1 MKKISILG
9 IALFAA
15 LFCGCSDEVE
25 EIGNVPVG
33 QNTLIANIDG
43 IQSRTSVDADGA
55 GVLWSKGDAIG
66 VYTSE
71 GNFVKYDLVSG
82 VGEKTAVFSL
92 NDAGKNLESGET
104 PLFAVYPYQYAGCEV
119 VKIDKEETQYNRFK
133 MSLPQTIDYTT
144 CSNGPMFAVVKDNQL
159 SFDHMTGLLKLSMKA
174 IPENAAKIKLQAP
187 VLWGSFNGYYKNQ
200 DGTYKIPVLESVSD
214 KVDNSELI
222 INLPTGTDNKI
233 TTGNL
238 YIPMAAFRYSYL
250 DVFFYD
256 TEDNLLDFRRKT
268 KEFTV
273 ERGAIYSMAEIE
285 VTKALEVDTKDN
297 FYKAV
302 EEGKVNITVTS
313 KIELDKDIALV
324 STSKI
329 SFKVAPAIA
338 ENVKFTKGDN
348 CTITTFTIGYPY
360 AVAEESAALTNLDLN
375 LPECKVVL
383 QSTDE
388 SQSTYSAMDE
398 KSMGV
403 LNGQVNAGELAIS
416 KVQASITAKSIYLAD
431 YVCLDKMTITG
442 NVTLES
448 LITSSK
454 SFLLRVLVTSGS
466 SVNETTISGIEGES
480 CGLEDYWIDENASPR
495 MARSLNLISAVN
507 ASAWDGISKKE
518 PAKTT
523 NGEYVIRLAE
533 ELAWFM
539 SVDPPTAAKA
549 GDLKK
554 TIVSN
559 VKLMRNID
567 LQGYPWVGAVIKE
580 ATFDGNNKTIYNL
593 NIEQFIMNQQGTVYT
608 PEACVGLFAAAY
620 KDAIIKNLTLD
631 GVTIT
636 CSTGSPKWVGSL
648 VGYSYGATAYTNCV
662 AKNVNINMTGGTSY
676 RVGGL
681 IGYIEGFNK
690 LNEPKSVVL
699 TNCEVNT
706 ATIAAT
712 FSYGGLVG
720 SMYDSA
726 TFDNCMTSGITLNLN
741 DSPWNYGYVSKF
753 IGDIA
758 NSVTSYNRTIL
769 IKDCTAEDLTDTEKA
784 NLRFD
789 RVVAEQNSSYLS
801 GTYVG
806 GCKWCGLVE
815 PVAGVLENNKFT
827 IEVTENGT
835 IKTLVNGID
844 FNVCQ

>member
-9 IALFAA
+9 VALFAA
-15 LFCGCSDEVE
+15 LFCGCTDEVE
-25 EIGNVPVG
+25 ETGAVPAG

-55 GVLWSKGDAIG
+55 GVLWSKNDAIG
-66 VYTSE
+66 VYTSK
-71 GNFVKYDLVSG
+71 GNFVKYELMSG
-82 VGEKTAVFSL
+82 EGKKTAVFSSSSE
-92 NDAGKNLESGET
+92 NLGIDEI
-104 PLFAVYPYQYAGCEV
+104 PLFAVYPYQYAGCNA

-133 MSLPQTIDYTT
+133 MSLPQTMDYTT
-144 CSNGPMFAVVKDNQL
+144 CSNGPMFATISDHQL
-159 SFDHMTGLLKLSMKA
+159 TFNHMTGLLKLSMSS
-174 IPENAAKIKLQAP
+174 IPDNAAKIKLQAP

-200 DGTYKIPVLESVSD
+200 DGTYKTPVLESVSD
-214 KVDNSELI
+214 NVDNSELI
-222 INLPTGTDNKI
+222 INLPADNEGKI
-233 TTGNL
+233 TKGDL

-250 DVFFYD
+250 NVFFYD
-256 TEDNLLDFRRKT
+256 GEDNLLDSRRKT
-268 KEFTV
+268 QEFTI

-285 VTKALEVDTKDN
+285 VA
-297 FYKAV
+297 KAV
-302 EEGKVNITVTS
+302 EVATKDAFYQAVADNSVNIMVTNS
-313 KIELDKDIALV
+313 IELDQDVELGG
-324 STSKI
+324 TSKI
-329 SFKVAPAIA
+329 SFKFAPVI
-338 ENVKFTKGDN
+338 EDGVTFVKGGN
-348 CTITTFTIGYPY
+348 CTIKTFTLGYPY
-360 AVAEESAALTNLDLN
+360 AVAKDDAALTTLNLN

-388 SQSTYSAMDE
+388 SSETYNAMEE
-398 KSMGV
+398 KSMAV
-403 LNGQVNAGELAIS
+403 WNEEVAAEALAIS

-431 YVCLDKMTITG
+431 NVCLDKMIITG
-442 NVTLES
+442 NIALETLT
-448 LITSSK
+448 TSNG
-454 SFLLRVLVTSGS
+454 SFLLRVLVESGS
-466 SVNETTISGIEGES
+466 SVDETAINGIEGES
-480 CGLEDYWIDENASPR
+480 CGLEDYWVDENISRA

-507 ASAWDGISKKE
+507 ASAWDGITKKE

-549 GDLKK
+549 GNLKK
-554 TIVSN
+554 TMESN
-559 VKLMRNID
+559 VRLVRNID
-567 LQGYPWVGAVIKE
+567 LQGHPWVGAVIGT
-580 ATFDGNNKTIYNL
+580 ASFNGNNKTIYNL
-593 NIEQFIMNQQGTVYT
+593 NIEQFVMNQQGTIYT

-620 KDAIIKNLTLD
+620 EGAKIENITLD

-636 CSTGSPKWVGSL
+636 CTVGSPKWVGSL
-648 VGYSYGATAYTNCV
+648 VGYSYGASVYTNCV

-681 IGYIEGFNK
+681 IGYIEGFSKN
-690 LNEPKSVVL
+690 NEPASVVL
-699 TNCEVNT
+699 TDCEVNT

-726 TFDNCMTSGITLNLN
+726 TFDGCKTSDITLNLN
-741 DSPWNYGYVSKF
+741 DSPYYYGYVSKF

-758 NSVTSYNRTIL
+758 NSATSYNRTVL
-769 IKDCTAEDLTDTEKA
+769 INNCTTDDLTTSEKTA
-784 NLRFD
+784 LRFNQ
-789 RVVAEQNSSYLS
+789 VVTEQNSTYLS

-815 PVAGVLENNKFT
+815 PVAGVLDNGKFVIKVDNN
-827 IEVTENGT
+827 I
-835 IKTLVNGID
+835 LVNGQD